1 MLVPP
6 KFRNEHLLGRVSK
19 GEPVHMCDC
28 WHDVAGD
35 DSEFLQPQQL
45 INYRSLGVGKEVHGT
60 GMQGRRT
67 GCAMTSAALVV
78 PCSAQRSCL
87 SSQP

>member
-6 KFRNEHLLGRVSK
+6 KFRNEHHLGRVSK
-19 GEPVHMCDC
+19 GQHVHMRDY

-35 DSEFLQPQQL
+35 DSEFLQAQQL

-60 GMQGRRT
+60 GVQGRRT
-67 GCAMTSAALVV
+67 GCAVTCAAQAV
-78 PCSAQRSCL
+78 PCSGQRSCL
-87 SSQP
+87 SSQS